1 MNKKIKIAIIIVFIL
16 IVCFAIFYVND
27 YYPADKIAIDS
38 LNANDNVSVV
48 KTSNGLLLDGPGN
61 DTALIF
67 YPGAKIEYTAYAPMF
82 NDLSEKGIDCYLVE
96 MPFNLAI
103 LGQNSADEII
113 DSGNYSHYFVSGH
126 SLGGA
131 MAASYVNS
139 TNKTDGLILF
149 ASYSTCKIE
158 KPVLSIY
165 GSEDKVLNNEKYLE
179 YKTNLPGDFSEVII
193 DGGCHAYFGMYGQ
206 QEGDGIPT
214 VSNEE
219 QIRITTYE
227 IIKMIGEKHVSG
239 ITEEK

>member
-16 IVCFAIFYVND
+16 IACFAIFYVND
-27 YYPADKIAIDS
+27 YYHADKIAIDS

-82 NDLSEKGIDCYLVE
+82 KDLSEKGIDCYLVE

-113 DSGNYSHYFVSGH
+113 DSGNYSHYFISGH

-165 GSEDKVLNNEKYLE
+165 GSEDKVLNKEKYSDSINFIDDNLTELE
-179 YKTNLPGDFSEVII
+179 IKGAN
-193 DGGCHAYFGMYGQ
+193 HAQFAYYGNQ
-206 QEGDGIPT
+206 SGDGVAKISASSQQKQSASAIMEFIMAI
-214 VSNEE
+214 V
-219 QIRITTYE
+219 
-227 IIKMIGEKHVSG
+227 
-239 ITEEK
+239 

>member
-1 MNKKIKIAIIIVFIL
+1 MNKIIKIAIIIVFIL
-16 IVCFAIFYVND
+16 IACFAIFYVND
-27 YYPADKIAIDS
+27 YYHADKIAIDR

-82 NDLSEKGIDCYLVE
+82 KDLSEKGIDCYLVE
-96 MPFNLAI
+96 MPFNLAL

-113 DSGNYSHYFVSGH
+113 DSGNYSHYFISGH

-165 GSEDKVLNNEKYLE
+165 GSEDKVLNKEKYSDSINFIDDNLTELE
-179 YKTNLPGDFSEVII
+179 IKGAN
-193 DGGCHAYFGMYGQ
+193 HAQFAYYGNQ
-206 QEGDGIPT
+206 SGDGVAKI
-214 VSNEE
+214 SASSQQKQSASAIMEF
-219 QIRITTYE
+219 IR
-227 IIKMIGEKHVSG
+227 G
-239 ITEEK
+239 IV

>member
-16 IVCFAIFYVND
+16 IVFFAIFYVND

-82 NDLSEKGIDCYLVE
+82 KDLSEKGIDCYLVE

-113 DSGNYSHYFVSGH
+113 DSGNYSHYFISGH

-165 GSEDKVLNNEKYLE
+165 GSEDKVLNKEKYSDSINFIDDNLTELE
-179 YKTNLPGDFSEVII
+179 IKGAN
-193 DGGCHAYFGMYGQ
+193 HAQFAYYGNQ
-206 QEGDGIPT
+206 SGDGVAKISASSQQKQSASAIMEFIMAI
-214 VSNEE
+214 V
-219 QIRITTYE
+219 
-227 IIKMIGEKHVSG
+227 
-239 ITEEK
+239 

>member
-1 MNKKIKIAIIIVFIL
+1 MNKIIKIAIIIVFIL
-16 IVCFAIFYVND
+16 IACFAIFYVND
-27 YYPADKIAIDS
+27 YYHADKIAIDR

-82 NDLSEKGIDCYLVE
+82 KDLSEKGIDCYLVE
-96 MPFNLAI
+96 MPFNLAL

-113 DSGNYSHYFVSGH
+113 DSGNYSHYFISGH

-165 GSEDKVLNNEKYLE
+165 GSEDKVLNKEKYLDSINFIE
-179 YKTNLPGDFSEVII
+179 DNLTEIEIKGAN
-193 DGGCHAYFGMYGQ
+193 HAQFAYYGNQ
-206 QEGDGIPT
+206 SGDGVANI
-214 VSNEE
+214 SASSQQKQSASAIIEF
-219 QIRITTYE
+219 IRDI
-227 IIKMIGEKHVSG
+227 V
-239 ITEEK
+239 

>member
-16 IVCFAIFYVND
+16 IACFAIFYVND
-27 YYPADKIAIDS
+27 YYHADKIAIDR

-82 NDLSEKGIDCYLVE
+82 KDLSEKGIDCYLVE

-113 DSGNYSHYFVSGH
+113 DSGNYSHYFISGH

-165 GSEDKVLNNEKYLE
+165 GSEDKVLNKEKYLDSINFIE
-179 YKTNLPGDFSEVII
+179 DNLTEIEIKGAN
-193 DGGCHAYFGMYGQ
+193 HAQFAYYGNQ
-206 QEGDGIPT
+206 SGDGVANI
-214 VSNEE
+214 SASSQQKQSASAIIEF
-219 QIRITTYE
+219 IRDI
-227 IIKMIGEKHVSG
+227 V
-239 ITEEK
+239 

>member
-1 MNKKIKIAIIIVFIL
+1 MNKKINIAILIVFIL
-16 IVCFAIFYVND
+16 IACFAIFYVND
-27 YYPADKIAIDS
+27 YYHADKIAIDR

-82 NDLSEKGIDCYLVE
+82 KDLSEKGIDCYLVE
-96 MPFNLAI
+96 MPFNLAL

-113 DSGNYSHYFVSGH
+113 DSGNYSHYFISGH

-165 GSEDKVLNNEKYLE
+165 GSEDKVLNKEKYLDSINFIE
-179 YKTNLPGDFSEVII
+179 DNLTEIEIKGAN
-193 DGGCHAYFGMYGQ
+193 HAQFAYYGNQ
-206 QEGDGIPT
+206 SGDGVANI
-214 VSNEE
+214 SASSQQKQSASAIIEF
-219 QIRITTYE
+219 IRDI
-227 IIKMIGEKHVSG
+227 V
-239 ITEEK
+239 

>member
-16 IVCFAIFYVND
+16 IACFAIFHVND
-27 YYPADKIAIDS
+27 YYHADKMAIDS
-38 LNANDNVSVV
+38 LNAKDNVSAV

-82 NDLSEKGIDCYLVE
+82 KDLSEKGIDCYLVE
-96 MPFNLAI
+96 MPFNLAL

-113 DSGNYSHYFVSGH
+113 DSGNYSHYFISGH

-165 GSEDKVLNNEKYLE
+165 GSEDKVLNKEKYLDSINFIE
-179 YKTNLPGDFSEVII
+179 DNLTEIEIKGAN
-193 DGGCHAYFGMYGQ
+193 HAQFAYYGNQ
-206 QEGDGIPT
+206 SGDGVAKI
-214 VSNEE
+214 SASSQQKQSASAIMEF
-219 QIRITTYE
+219 
-227 IIKMIGEKHVSG
+227 IGG
-239 ITEEK
+239 IV

>member
-16 IVCFAIFYVND
+16 IACFAIFYVND
-27 YYPADKIAIDS
+27 YYHADKIAIDR

-82 NDLSEKGIDCYLVE
+82 KDLSEKGIDCYLVE
-96 MPFNLAI
+96 MPFNLAL

-113 DSGNYSHYFVSGH
+113 DSGNYSHYFISGH

-165 GSEDKVLNNEKYLE
+165 GSEDKVLNKEKYLDSINFIE
-179 YKTNLPGDFSEVII
+179 DNLTEIEIKGAN
-193 DGGCHAYFGMYGQ
+193 HAQFAYYGNQ
-206 QEGDGIPT
+206 SGDGVAKI
-214 VSNEE
+214 SASSQQKQSASAIIEF
-219 QIRITTYE
+219 IRDI
-227 IIKMIGEKHVSG
+227 V
-239 ITEEK
+239 